1 MMNSKIQKAENGKN
15 AGSAKKSVQVA
26 VFENPEFGTVRTTI
40 DEKGEPWF
48 CAKDLCDALGYKKA
62 SEAVRQH
69 VRYSDTVKRGVTRT
83 VKNRYGVCEG
93 KLKIV
98 QMIFVNESGF
108 YALVLGSK
116 LASAVKF
123 KDWVTSVV
131 LPQIR
136 KTGGYIPV
144 HEGESEEETIR
155 NAEEILRA
163 TLKKKEELLEQQK
176 KLLRE
181 SRIQLA
187 ESRTQLE
194 KSKVLLEQKTKLI
207 GEQDEEI
214 RRLNGVVD
222 EQVVNIARKGENII
236 HLEHQVDGLMP
247 KAIYSDN
254 VLDSVSCFTTTQVAK
269 ELGITA
275 QELNRSLCS
284 LHVQYYQSGQ
294 YMLYAEY
301 AHMGLAKS
309 RTKYRAFMAPAGDG
323 TKREVGR
330 VVTSTYLVWT
340 EKGKRY
346 FSKVLTDGPISR
358 INFCTIP
365 ERLIGEDIPI
375 YGNYDDEFRAQLRPY
390 IENLCKASGLVDCPE
405 AFSLAMKLKDENA
418 EFSRLSQN
426 RIYENFTF
434 RGNVIGYLKA
444 CVLYVANGF
453 RWEPEIEEFI
463 RWSEQYDLYC
473 KMRFFEDGIKTAS
486 TSAEKSTSH
495 GPSNLLQQL
504 PDEFMYQQA
513 VEVRQKNGLS
523 ADGTK
528 NMLYAW
534 AHRGYIERRK
544 AGNQG
549 GASGG
554 TSGGTPDGS
563 YSSYSSDCFIKLKF
577 RKDGGI
583 ES

>member
-1 MMNSKIQKAENGKN
+1 MMNLKIQKAEDGKN
-15 AGSAKKSVQVA
+15 AGSAKKCVQTGKKVADKKETNKKEANKKQAAQVA
-26 VFENPEFGTVRTTI
+26 VFENPEFGMVRTST
-40 DEKGEPWF
+40 DENGEPWF
-48 CAKDLCDALGYKKA
+48 CAKDLCDVLGYKN
-62 SEAVRQH
+62 SSCAVNQH
-69 VRYSDTVKRGVTRT
+69 VRSSDVAKRYVARLA
-83 VKNRYGVCEG
+83 KNRFGVCEG
-93 KLKIV
+93 KMQVV

-116 LASAVKF
+116 LPSAVKF

-155 NAEEILRA
+155 NADEILRA

-176 KLLRE
+176 KLIE
-181 SRIQLA
+181 
-187 ESRTQLE
+187 
-194 KSKVLLEQKTKLI
+194 EQKARLDGQKAWIADQDARLIQQKALLHQQEVQMGLDKKII
-207 GEQDEEI
+207 GEQDVEI

-323 TKREVGR
+323 TKRKVGK

-340 EKGKRY
+340 EKGRKFIHDLVHRFWELAEMY
-346 FSKVLTDGPISR
+346 EVK
-358 INFCTIP
+358 
-365 ERLIGEDIPI
+365 
-375 YGNYDDEFRAQLRPY
+375 
-390 IENLCKASGLVDCPE
+390 NLG
-405 AFSLAMKLKDENA
+405 
-418 EFSRLSQN
+418 
-426 RIYENFTF
+426 
-434 RGNVIGYLKA
+434 
-444 CVLYVANGF
+444 
-453 RWEPEIEEFI
+453 
-463 RWSEQYDLYC
+463 
-473 KMRFFEDGIKTAS
+473 
-486 TSAEKSTSH
+486 
-495 GPSNLLQQL
+495 
-504 PDEFMYQQA
+504 
-513 VEVRQKNGLS
+513 
-523 ADGTK
+523 
-528 NMLYAW
+528 
-534 AHRGYIERRK
+534 
-544 AGNQG
+544 
-549 GASGG
+549 
-554 TSGGTPDGS
+554 
-563 YSSYSSDCFIKLKF
+563 
-577 RKDGGI
+577 
-583 ES
+583 